1 MGVCVDRWHRQHHP
15 EALYSGTGANPP
27 LPMPLMPALGV
38 PVAPPGA
45 GSTETLLPQLVSSS
59 APCPLRHLLM
69 CWMAC
74 PGAPRTGAL
83 LHVPRCLWQ
92 HSPRP
97 PLRSPA
103 HKERCPRR
111 SARSSTAGKPRNGLL
126 IVRASGGTCCLLA
139 LTQWLLSGKAAHSQ

>member
-97 PLRSPA
+97 RFLPWIV
-103 HKERCPRR
+103 R
-111 SARSSTAGKPRNGLL
+111 SALVRSSSSIFRDVPGTAMAQHHSFPHQRNHTP
-126 IVRASGGTCCLLA
+126 IRC
-139 LTQWLLSGKAAHSQ
+139 